1 MNLQFTLEEMEGLYS
16 EASALT
22 QQFQAAIEN
31 LDSAVKELGVYWTSD
46 ETGTYQSFQNL
57 YNTKK
62 QTLVA
67 ALDYMK
73 QFCQKVD
80 QKRVDFQDAS
90 NKVKNSF
97 E

>member
-1 MNLQFTLEEMEGLYS
+1 MNLEFNLAEMEGLYV
-16 EASALT
+16 EATSYM

-31 LDSAVKELGVYWTSD
+31 LDSAINELSGYWTSD
-46 ETGTYQSFQNL
+46 ETGTYQAFKQL
-57 YNTKK
+57 YNTRK
-62 QTLVA
+62 QTLLS

-73 QFCQKVD
+73 QFCAKLEE
-80 QKRVDFQDAS
+80 KRMDFQDAS